1 MADNKKNPTGD
12 YKIGKG
18 KPPKGHQWQKG
29 QSGNPRGRPKSKN
42 SGGTDVAA
50 ILEAPVK
57 VKVGGKE
64 CDMSPFEA
72 SFRQLAKKAVGGNFP
87 AIAKFLKVCEEYGAI
102 APPPAPKVGGVFVL
116 PKGVDYDEWRERFTE
131 EVPVDDA

>member
-1 MADNKKNPTGD
+1 MAENKKMPTGD
-12 YKIGKG
+12 YGVGKG
-18 KPPKGHQWQKG
+18 KPPKEHQWQKG

-42 SGGTDVAA
+42 AGETDVAA

-57 VKVGGKE
+57 VKIGGKE
-64 CDMSPFEA
+64 REMSPFEA
-72 SFRQLAKKAVGGNFP
+72 GFRLRAKKAVNGNLP
-87 AIAKFLKVCEEYGAI
+87 EILKFVKVCEEYGAI
-102 APPPAPKVGGVFVL
+102 APPSAPKVGGVFVL